1 MFLSSR
7 FLGKRPVSPRSGPNP
22 GQAPRLF
29 SRPFSGPS
37 QRLSWHLSLGL
48 ALALCLAFAS
58 SRPALAQE
66 APAKGK
72 TALLLVAF
80 GTSVPEAREAFRAI
94 EDKARAAFPGQEVR
108 WAYTSH
114 IIRTKLAAGGEI
126 LPTVEEALD
135 SLARDGFARVAVQ
148 SLQVVPGEEF
158 HKVVRAVQSRAPGFE
173 RLTLGQPLM
182 AGTGDLKR
190 LAEVLPTCVPAGRKP
205 SESVLFM
212 GHGTAHAA
220 GAFYPALEY
229 YLERQGGRLHL
240 ATVEGEPSLEDA
252 LARLKKDKTRTAWL
266 VPLMSV
272 AGDHAQNDMAGS
284 EDDSWVNVLAKAGIK
299 SKPVLKGLGQ
309 CGPVADLWIEHL
321 GQAVQA
327 LDQAPGGKHAR
338 KEQ

>member
-7 FLGKRPVSPRSGPNP
+7 TADHRPVFPRFGRNP
-22 GQAPRLF
+22 GLSGHPA
-29 SRPFSGPS
+29 SRPSS
-37 QRLSWHLSLGL
+37 RLSLRLALGL
-48 ALALCLAFAS
+48 ALALCLTLGLA
-58 SRPALAQE
+58 RPAPAQE

-80 GTSVPEAREAFRAI
+80 GTSVPEAREAFRAM

-114 IIRTKLAAGGEI
+114 IIRKKLAAGGET

-135 SLARDGFARVAVQ
+135 ALAKDGFTRVAVQ

-158 HKVVRAVQSRAPGFE
+158 HKVVRAVQTRAPGFE

-190 LAEVLPTCVPAGRKP
+190 LAEILPTCVPAERKP
-205 SESVLFM
+205 SDTVLFM

-229 YLERQGGRLHL
+229 YLERQGGRMHV

-252 LARLKKDKTRTAWL
+252 VARLKKDKVRTAWL

-284 EDDSWVNVLAKAGIK
+284 EDGSWVNVLAKAGIK
-299 SKPVLKGLGQ
+299 TRPVMKGLGQ